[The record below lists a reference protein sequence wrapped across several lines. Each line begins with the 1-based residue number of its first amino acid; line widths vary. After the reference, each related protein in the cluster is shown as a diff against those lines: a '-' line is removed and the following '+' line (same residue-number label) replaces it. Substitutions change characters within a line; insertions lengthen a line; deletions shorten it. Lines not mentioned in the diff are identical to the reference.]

1 MTKKQINH
9 SASFTEKQ
17 STAIPQV
24 MDVNEQERSSV
35 ASRHFF
41 YNDTSALK
49 NKYNIKDKHAL
60 NQKVSEDV
68 KEAMEQLRA
77 APFPG
82 KIDSSYLKHIH
93 KCLFSKAFEWAGQT
107 REKPF
112 QFADGSLAFTPII
125 KKKEFQST
133 FAPSEQIEEGL
144 KNLDQVLAEK
154 DYLKNLSHEEFV
166 QHAAGLMINLQHM
179 HPFRE
184 GNSYAI
190 QVFVEKL
197 GQAVGHP
204 LDFSLVTKKRKM
216 LANVEAI
223 DKGNPEP
230 MKHLLEDISNPQKV
244 RILNEFTN
252 EMENLGLDK
261 NNYGPVIVAQDG
273 HTYHGT
279 YRGSGQEGFM
289 IDANGTLILGNK
301 KDLSPKQ
308 LKELKIGDT
317 CSFTAPFPQKSQ
329 KILIPEQIL
338 APLSQKEI
346 VDKIQ
351 NDLLIQERKKE
362 IVDLCKIVYGK
373 SHVLEETLRK
383 IDANPNTRSEFLGQ
397 IDESIRSISKLSG
410 FEICGVKNRART
422 RAEQN
427 ISSLEINLCL
437 YINSV
442 IDLERNIIKDHFA
455 EQRRCNKSVEMP
467 SQQIKGLFSLSKE
480 QQQEAL
486 STSPGLEAQVKEYFQ
501 KFSERLSPSEHEAI
515 KQKDYTRLAESLD
528 VSTNQAEQIAKFFKQ
543 TEAISDVIRQHNR
556 EMGRHIERGLRQPIM
571 ERNKEKYTK
580 QDRAPKQQGRQ
591 HKVGYVAWGDS
602 GETSGEKITTP
613 TKAENVA
620 KSTNKE
626 KTLEEQGQHHRAKSM
641 AI

>member
-1 MTKKQINH
+1 MKKKR
-9 SASFTEKQ
+9 ASYSVSLREEKK
-17 STAIPQV
+17 TAIPK
-24 MDVNEQERSSV
+24 
-35 ASRHFF
+35 AIYTPSRVKDITALENFF
-41 YNDTSALK
+41 YTGHTVLK
-49 NKYNIKDKHAL
+49 NKYGIKELYAFKKQCAH
-60 NQKVSEDV
+60 DV
-68 KEAMEQLRA
+68 KRA
-77 APFPG
+77 KEGLHQESLPKRF
-82 KIDSSYLKHIH
+82 DFTYLKHIH
-93 KCLFSKAFEWAGQT
+93 YSLFKDTFEWAGQS
-107 REKPF
+107 REVPF
-112 QFADGSLAFTPII
+112 KFADGTTAYAPSL
-125 KKKEFQST
+125 KKKEFT
-133 FAPSEQIEEGL
+133 KPFAVGKEIQQ
-144 KNLDQVLAEK
+144 KLDEMDKTLAEK
-154 DYLKNLSHEEFV
+154 NNLKDLTREEFIEHTAKIMV
-166 QHAAGLMINLQHM
+166 DLHHAY
-179 HPFRE
+179 PFRA
-184 GNSYAI
+184 GNTTAI
-190 QVFVEKL
+190 QFFIEKL
-197 GQAVGHP
+197 GQAAGHP
-204 LDFSLVTKKRKM
+204 LDFSLVTKKREE
-216 LANVEAI
+216 LVHTEAMNNGSI
-223 DKGNPEP
+223 EP

-244 RILNEFTN
+244 HILNEFTN
-252 EMENLGLDK
+252 EMEKLGLDK

-289 IDANGTLILGNK
+289 IDANGTLVLGNK

-308 LKELKIGDT
+308 LKGLKIGDT

-397 IDESIRSISKLSG
+397 IDESIKSISKLSG

-455 EQRRCNKSVEMP
+455 EQKRCNKSVEMP

-486 STSPGLEAQVKEYFQ
+486 STAPGLEAKVKEYFQ

-543 TEAISDVIRQHNR
+543 TAKINGSIESARISKALLEFNMRSSKIHKSSPSDRKKISKMSNLT
-556 EMGRHIERGLRQPIM
+556 M
-571 ERNKEKYTK
+571 KEKYDQEKKEERDVRLSQMKPLRVKTT
-580 QDRAPKQQGRQ
+580 
-591 HKVGYVAWGDS
+591 HKYLAF
-602 GETSGEKITTP
+602 
-613 TKAENVA
+613 
-620 KSTNKE
+620 
-626 KTLEEQGQHHRAKSM
+626 
-641 AI
+641 